1 MALPR
6 LISLY
11 SRQIYYVKI
20 PWDTEKVTHT
30 VRYRVIIPDNLSH
43 NVLSDLK
50 AGSAGDVTLGQLATL
65 YIKTEV
71 GEEVKATFDAKWR
84 DLQRFLS
91 FYQDLL
97 GHDQPRE
104 WFVSVTKAFK
114 AHLESAGLAQ
124 ASIVR
129 IYATVHHFARWLHR
143 KFPDL
148 FTLGCPTD
156 GVKGPTEPEAEWKGL
171 TRRDELRLLN
181 AAQSLRSRKQC
192 GTDQGLRNH
201 ALLAVLLG
209 SGLRISE
216 VLSLRRSQYT
226 GKGLVKVRVKG
237 GHIRD
242 NVPVQRDARE
252 VLDDYLAARDEATGE
267 TPDLDAP
274 VFPTRTGRR
283 MDRREATYALKR
295 ITDQANAHLSE
306 ESIEVT
312 PHVLRHSFLRKLAE
326 TKGVYYAKEASGHQ
340 SDRYIW
346 RYVQPAR
353 QTLADAI
360 DELDR

>member
-1 MALPR
+1 MPDTAL
-6 LISLY
+6 
-11 SRQIYYVKI
+11 
-20 PWDTEKVTHT
+20 T
-30 VRYRVIIPDNLSH
+30 VPDNLSH
-43 NVLSDLK
+43 NVLSGLK
-50 AGSAGDVTLGQLATL
+50 AGETSDVTLGQLATL

-71 GEEVKATFDAKWR
+71 GEEVKATFEAKRR

-114 AHLESAGLAQ
+114 SHLESAGLAQ

-129 IYATVHHFARWLHR
+129 IYATVRHFARWLHR
-143 KFPDL
+143 KFPAL
-148 FTLGCPTD
+148 FPLGCPTG
-156 GVKGPTEPEAEWKGL
+156 GVKPPAEPTAEWKGL

-181 AAQSLRSRKQC
+181 AAQSLRSRKQR
-192 GTDQGLRNH
+192 GTDQGRRNH

-216 VLSLRRSQYT
+216 VLGLRRSQYT
-226 GKGLVKVRVKG
+226 GKGFAKVRVKG

-252 VLDDYLAARDEATGE
+252 VLDAYLEARDEAADEAGE
-267 TPDLDAP
+267 TPDTDAP
-274 VFPTRTGRR
+274 VFPTRTGCR
-283 MDRREATYALKR
+283 MDRREATYVLQR
-295 ITDQANAHLSE
+295 IADQANAHLSE
-306 ESIEVT
+306 EERIVVT
-312 PHVLRHSFLRKLAE
+312 PHVLRHTFLRKLAE
-326 TKGVYYAKEASGHQ
+326 SNGVHYAKEASGHQ

-346 RYVQPAR
+346 RYVQPDR

-360 DELDR
+360 DELE